1 MKIGFNSQF
10 HPNYVPSKSCRSCE
24 DQFNPIATSQNPQN
38 HCIEGIE
45 ASCKGFVWFLLKG
58 TACLLP
64 SKFKPSAILVV
75 VKDQGEKMVKIVLK
89 DFQPHFL
96 KPIVDYIYSG

>member
-1 MKIGFNSQF
+1 MRII
-10 HPNYVPSKSCRSCE
+10 PNTLQR
-24 DQFNPIATSQNPQN
+24 DRT
-38 HCIEGIE
+38 IEGIN
-45 ASCKGFVWFLLKG
+45 ASCKDFVWFLLKV

-64 SKFKPSAILVV
+64 SKFKPGAILVV
-75 VKDQGEKMVKIVLK
+75 VKEQGEKMVKIVLK